1 MGVLTHSEANPNVRV
16 HECLSEFLNRR
27 LAPYSPRSRRLCS
40 RSSRVCA
47 IVKELQF
54 DTGIEL
60 GLEGGE
66 KSDVVSQCLDQSFS
80 SSFALQI
87 HPSSKRYQRG

>member
-1 MGVLTHSEANPNVRV
+1 MSFRV
-16 HECLSEFLNRR
+16 FEQ
-27 LAPYSPRSRRLCS
+27 APRAAQPSQSPSCS
-40 RSSRVCA
+40 HSSRVCA

-54 DTGIEL
+54 DTDIEL
-60 GLEGGE
+60 GLEEGE

-87 HPSSKRYQRG
+87 HPGSKRYQRG